1 MCNNKIA
8 IKFSDFIKTPIE
20 EVTDAL
26 YGKGVKFMMTHDV
39 ELKMPVMMF
48 DGATFKISPRSIEGN
63 GVIAKLEFITP
74 QEIEARAVNL
84 NALRIKPQGRIF
96 FKKISKYLFHV
107 NVKVFFITY
116 FLWEINV

>member
-1 MCNNKIA
+1 
-8 IKFSDFIKTPIE
+8 
-20 EVTDAL
+20 
-26 YGKGVKFMMTHDV
+26 MMTHDV

-96 FKKISKYLFHV
+96 FKKISEYSVPMSSFFYLFFYV
-107 NVKVFFITY
+107 SLMY
-116 FLWEINV
+116 

>member
-1 MCNNKIA
+1 MPIHSFHKESLRNNNKNKKIY
-8 IKFSDFIKTPIE
+8 ISDFIKTPIE

-26 YGKGVKFMMTHDV
+26 YGKGVNFMMTHDV

-48 DGATFKISPRSIEGN
+48 DGATFKVSPRSIEGN
-63 GVIAKLEFITP
+63 GVIVKLEFISP

-96 FKKISKYLFHV
+96 FKKISK
-107 NVKVFFITY
+107 FID
-116 FLWEINV
+116 